1 MLRALW
7 TAATGMKAQQ
17 LYVDT
22 IANNLANVNT
32 PGFKKSRVNFQDLL
46 YQTVAIAGGKAPGG
60 GQLPVGIQIGLGVQP
75 VAIEKLFSQG
85 EITETQNPLD
95 IVIEGNGFF
104 QILQADGTVAYS
116 RDGSFKLDK
125 DGRLTT
131 ANGMPLEPEIIIPAD
146 ATSVSISHD
155 GTVTVLTPGSTTPQE
170 VGKISLAKFI
180 NPAGLES
187 LGYNLYKATAASGE
201 AVTGTPG
208 LEGFGAVA
216 QGFLEISN
224 VQVVEEMVNMIIAQR
239 AYEISSKAIEPAD
252 EMLRIANNLRR

>member
-7 TAATGMKAQQ
+7 AAAAGMKAQQ
-17 LYVDT
+17 LFVDT

-46 YQTVAIAGGKAPGG
+46 YQTVSIAGGKAPGG
-60 GQLPVGIQIGLGVQP
+60 GQKPVGLQIGLGVQP

-104 QILQADGTVAYS
+104 QILQADGSVAYS

-155 GTVTVLTPGSTTPQE
+155 GTVSVLTPGTTTPQE
-170 VGKISLAKFI
+170 VGKIGLAKFI
-180 NPAGLES
+180 NPAGLEN
-187 LGYNLYKATAASGE
+187 LGYNLYRATAASGE

-239 AYEISSKAIEPAD
+239 SYEISSKAIETTD
-252 EMLRIANNLRR
+252 EMLRIANNIRR

>member
-7 TAATGMKAQQ
+7 AAAAGMKAQQ
-17 LYVDT
+17 LFVDT

-201 AVTGTPG
+201 AVTGAPG

-239 AYEISSKAIEPAD
+239 AYEISSKAIETTD

>member
-7 TAATGMKAQQ
+7 AAAAGMKAQQ
-17 LYVDT
+17 LFVDT

-46 YQTVAIAGGKAPGG
+46 YQTVAIAGSKAPGG

-85 EITETQNPLD
+85 EITETQNLLD

-104 QILQADGTVAYS
+104 QVLQADGNVAFS

-131 ANGMPLEPEIIIPAD
+131 ANGMALEPEIIIPAD
-146 ATSVSISHD
+146 AITVSISHD
-155 GTVTVLTPGSTTPQE
+155 GTVSVLTPGTTTPQE
-170 VGKISLAKFI
+170 VGKINLAKFI
-180 NPAGLES
+180 NPAGLEN
-187 LGYNLYKATAASGE
+187 LGYNLYRSTDASGE

-239 AYEISSKAIEPAD
+239 AYEVSSKAIEATD
-252 EMLRIANNLRR
+252 EMLRIANNIRR

>member
-7 TAATGMKAQQ
+7 AAAAGMKAQQ
-17 LYVDT
+17 LFVDT

-95 IVIEGNGFF
+95 LVIEGNGFF
-104 QILQADGTVAYS
+104 QILQADGSVAYS

-146 ATSVSISHD
+146 ATSISISHD
-155 GTVTVLTPGSTTPQE
+155 GTVSVLTPGTTTPQE
-170 VGKISLAKFI
+170 VGKVSLAKFI

-187 LGYNLYKATAASGE
+187 LGYNLYRATAASGE

-208 LEGFGAVA
+208 LDGFGAVA

-239 AYEISSKAIEPAD
+239 AYEISSKAIETTD
-252 EMLRIANNLRR
+252 EMLRIANNIRR

>member
-1 MLRALW
+1 M
-7 TAATGMKAQQ
+7 
-17 LYVDT
+17 
-22 IANNLANVNT
+22 
-32 PGFKKSRVNFQDLL
+32 
-46 YQTVAIAGGKAPGG
+46 
-60 GQLPVGIQIGLGVQP
+60 GIQIGLGVQP

-104 QILQADGTVAYS
+104 QVLQADGNVAFS

-146 ATSVSISHD
+146 AITVSISHD
-155 GTVTVLTPGSTTPQE
+155 GTVSVLTPGTTTPQE
-170 VGKISLAKFI
+170 VGKINLAKFI
-180 NPAGLES
+180 NPAGLEN
-187 LGYNLYKATAASGE
+187 LGYNLYRSTDASGE

-239 AYEISSKAIEPAD
+239 AYEVSSKAIEATD
-252 EMLRIANNLRR
+252 EMLRIANNIRR

>member
-7 TAATGMKAQQ
+7 AAAAGMKAQQ
-17 LYVDT
+17 LFVDT

-46 YQTVAIAGGKAPGG
+46 YQTVSIAGGKAPGG

-95 IVIEGNGFF
+95 MVIEGNGFF
-104 QILQADGTVAYS
+104 QVLQADGSTAYS

-125 DGRLTT
+125 DGRFTT
-131 ANGMPLEPEIIIPAD
+131 ANGMPLEPEIIIPSD
-146 ATSVSISHD
+146 ATSISISHD
-155 GTVTVLTPGSTTPQE
+155 GTVSVLTPGTTTPQE
-170 VGKISLAKFI
+170 VGKIGLAKFI

-187 LGYNLYKATAASGE
+187 LGYNLYRATDASGE

-208 LEGFGAVA
+208 LEGFGAIA

-239 AYEISSKAIEPAD
+239 AYEISSKAIETTD
-252 EMLRIANNLRR
+252 EMLRIANNIRR

>member
-7 TAATGMKAQQ
+7 AAAAGMKAQQ
-17 LYVDT
+17 LFVDT

-104 QILQADGTVAYS
+104 QILQADGSVAYS

-131 ANGMPLEPEIIIPAD
+131 DNGMPLEPEIIIPAD
-146 ATSVSISHD
+146 ATSISISHD
-155 GTVTVLTPGSTTPQE
+155 GTVSVLTPGTTTPQE
-170 VGKISLAKFI
+170 VGKVSLAKFI

-187 LGYNLYKATAASGE
+187 LGYNLYRATAASGE

-239 AYEISSKAIEPAD
+239 AYEISSKAIETTD